1 MGIMMDTVKDG
12 MKTAN
17 PKKWKNR
24 RVLKK
29 LRYFYQ
35 CFFLHFVLGLITVT
49 VLFLAS
55 FAMEQALCEDGM
67 LLMLQ
72 KTVYDFYPPAAYT
85 PKALSAAVLGY
96 AVYMEGETTLSYFDP
111 EGLAFPDVQNPLN
124 PAFSGSDSQN
134 KRASAGIA
142 DASDDP
148 IAQRQAIKESGDSLY
163 QYDRTQVKKG
173 QSAVI
178 PMDLSSMSLYTAENQ
193 GILFSNQTA
202 YEINPTEL
210 LSRDYPI
217 APAECVPA
225 VGTTEDTAQKPL
237 VLILHTHGTEAYAP
251 EGCTAVDS
259 TFYARSEN
267 IEENVVSVGTTL
279 TETLEAAGIE
289 VLHCTTMFDA
299 ESYPQAY
306 TKAAAYIKETVAAYP
321 SIQYVF
327 DVHRDALATAKGDIL
342 RPVTEVDGDV
352 SAQVM
357 CVVGTDEAGA
367 NHAGWRDNLTVA
379 VRLQKRL
386 NTAYPA
392 FARPIKLR
400 SATFNAQYAPG
411 SLLLE
416 IGSSGNSVEEAR
428 SAAYYLGC
436 VMAEMI
442 LQGD

>member
-1 MGIMMDTVKDG
+1 MDTVKDG
-12 MKTAN
+12 TKTAYQ
-17 PKKWKNR
+17 KKWDNR
-24 RVLKK
+24 RGQRRIFKK

-55 FAMEQALCEDGM
+55 FAMEQTLCEDGM

-72 KTVYDFYPPAAYT
+72 KTVYDFYPPTVYT
-85 PKALSAAVLGY
+85 SESLSAAVLGY
-96 AVYMEGETTLSYFDP
+96 AVYMEGETPLSYFDP
-111 EGLAFPDVQNPLN
+111 EGLVFPDIQNP
-124 PAFSGSDSQN
+124 PDTAFSDSDSRN

-142 DASDDP
+142 DASNDP
-148 IAQRQAIKESGDSLY
+148 IAQRQAVKEKGDSLY
-163 QYDRTQVKKG
+163 QYDRTQVKNG
-173 QSAVI
+173 QNAVI
-178 PMDLSSMSLYTAENQ
+178 PMDLSSMSLYTEENQ

-202 YEINPTEL
+202 YEVNPAEL
-210 LSRDYPI
+210 LSRTYPI
-217 APAECVPA
+217 APAECIPTG
-225 VGTTEDTAQKPL
+225 GTTDGAVKKPL

-251 EGCTAVDS
+251 EGSTAVDS
-259 TFYARSEN
+259 TFYARSED

-299 ESYPQAY
+299 ESYPEAY

-392 FARPIKLR
+392 FARPINLR

-436 VMAEMI
+436 VMADMI